1 MKILEKLFEG
11 RKIVIIKENGVLL
24 FEVES
29 IAMAIGY
36 ITISKGKEYPHK
48 NRIKT
53 TLKNAEISTVV
64 HGVQQFMSE
73 SQLYDF
79 LIEAH
84 TAKSKVFKKWLSNE
98 VLPTIERTGA
108 YIEEGREEEM
118 IERYFPSISDNVKL
132 LMIKDLQKAVKEEQ
146 EKNKKLQEFY
156 NDLMS
161 TEGLYHMNMIAKQ
174 LKIGRNTMLSYLRDK
189 GIMFY
194 QDNSNVPYQRFMN
207 QKLFAV
213 VETPC
218 TDGNYRP
225 VTYATKKGL
234 EYIRK
239 LLRKDGYYDV
249 VTE

>member
-1 MKILEKLFEG
+1 M
-11 RKIVIIKENGVLL
+11 
-24 FEVES
+24 
-29 IAMAIGY
+29 
-36 ITISKGKEYPHK
+36 

-73 SQLYDF
+73 SQLYNF
-79 LIEAH
+79 LIETH
-84 TAKSKVFKKWLSNE
+84 TAKSKVFKKWLSNK

-146 EKNKKLQEFY
+146 EKNKELQEFY

-174 LKIGRNTMLSYLRDK
+174 LKIGKNTMLSYLCDK

-249 VTE
+249 ATE